1 MIAMSTK
8 DLVRRTL
15 PPSAV
20 IHLMA
25 AMHYRKGEP
34 ELKILKSLVDR
45 QKNSIDIGAN
55 KGIYTYFL
63 ARLSRHVFA
72 YEPNP
77 ELAEF
82 IHKSGRSNVSVYA
95 IALSNR
101 SGQANLSIPLVDNF
115 LYDQLGSLEE
125 KAVPQGSKTYQ
136 VPLKILDEQ
145 GHTNVGFI
153 KIDVEG
159 HEAATIDGAKNLLIA
174 QRPNLLIEIEQKH
187 HPDCDISE
195 IFAKILALGYKGFFL
210 LDGEFKS
217 LDNFSLRK
225 HQNIE
230 NYAGLSSLGK
240 TYICNFIFQPSQ
252 S

>member
-8 DLVRRTL
+8 ELVRKAL

-25 AMHYRKGEP
+25 AMHYRSGEP
-34 ELKILKSLVDR
+34 ELRILKSLVDPK
-45 QKNSIDIGAN
+45 KNSIDIGAN
-55 KGIYTYFL
+55 KGIYTYFMG
-63 ARLSRHVFA
+63 RLSRHVFA

-82 IHKSGRSNVSVYA
+82 ITKSSRSNVSVYA

-101 SGQANLSIPLVDNF
+101 VGEATLSVPLVNNF

-125 KAVPQGSKTYQ
+125 KVVPQGSKTYQ
-136 VPLKILDEQ
+136 VPLKRLDDQ
-145 GHTNVGFI
+145 GHKNVGFI

-159 HEAATIDGAKNLLIA
+159 HEEAAIDGARNLLTT

-187 HPDCDISE
+187 HRDRDISE
-195 IFAKILALGYKGFFL
+195 IFAKILALNYEGFFL
-210 LDGEFKS
+210 LDRKLES
-217 LDNFSLRK
+217 LDEFSPTK

-240 TYICNFIFQPSQ
+240 TYICNFIFKPSYD
-252 S
+252 

>member
-1 MIAMSTK
+1 MIVMSTK
-8 DLVRRTL
+8 NLVRKAL

-34 ELKILKSLVDR
+34 ELKFLKSLVDR

-82 IHKSGRSNVSVYA
+82 ITKSARSNTSVYP
-95 IALSNR
+95 IALSDR
-101 SGQANLSIPLVDNF
+101 EGQANLSIPLVDNF
-115 LYDQLGSLEE
+115 LYDQLGSLEA
-125 KAVPQGSKTYQ
+125 KATPEGSKTYQ
-136 VPLKILDEQ
+136 VPLKKLDEQ

-159 HEAATIDGAKNLLIA
+159 HEAATLDGAKNLLLT

-187 HPDCDISE
+187 HPDRDISE
-195 IFAKILALGYKGFFL
+195 IFAQVLNLGYQGFFL
-210 LDGEFKS
+210 LDGKLKS
-217 LDNFSLRK
+217 LDEFSPK
-225 HQNIE
+225 KYQKIE
-230 NYAGLSSLGK
+230 NYAGLTSLGK
-240 TYICNFIFQPSQ
+240 TYVCNFIFQPSHC
-252 S
+252 

>member
-8 DLVRRTL
+8 ELVRKAL

-25 AMHYRKGEP
+25 AMHYRSGEP
-34 ELKILKSLVDR
+34 ELRILKSLVDPK
-45 QKNSIDIGAN
+45 KNSIDIGAN
-55 KGIYTYFL
+55 KGIYTYFM

-82 IHKSGRSNVSVYA
+82 ITKSSRSNVSVYA

-101 SGQANLSIPLVDNF
+101 VGEATLSVPLVNNF

-125 KAVPQGSKTYQ
+125 KVVPQGSKTYQ
-136 VPLKILDEQ
+136 VPLKRLDDQ

-159 HEAATIDGAKNLLIA
+159 HEEAAIDGARNLLTT

-187 HPDCDISE
+187 HRDRDISE
-195 IFAKILALGYKGFFL
+195 IFAKILALNYEGFFL
-210 LDGEFKS
+210 LDRKLES
-217 LDNFSLRK
+217 LDEFSPTK

-240 TYICNFIFQPSQ
+240 TYICNFIFKPSYD
-252 S
+252 